1 MQSTARQRK
10 FASIVTIQKL
20 SLAWME
26 ILWSPGVLKPR
37 IQGLSYSLAVP
48 TPRAEHQWPRH
59 NGTSVDVAISAEEAS
74 RISQMLPFV
83 PRQRNSCSHELLCSH
98 GYTYW
103 SSCIRMAATIGIVA
117 TEPTH
122 STLAIA
128 HAIPLNLF
136 SLADC
141 SHS

>member
-1 MQSTARQRK
+1 MKVCQYCHYLEL
-10 FASIVTIQKL
+10 SI
-20 SLAWME
+20 AWIE

-48 TPRAEHQWPRH
+48 TPRAEHQRLMH
-59 NGTSVDVAISAEEAS
+59 TGTSVDVAISAEETS

-98 GYTYW
+98 GNTYW

-117 TEPTH
+117 TKPTH

-128 HAIPLNLF
+128 RAISLNLS

-141 SHS
+141 SHSKAGRS